1 MTIEQLRKLIQAV
14 PFEPFTIH
22 MADGR
27 DVSVPH
33 PEFILL
39 PPQSRTFVVWEDDA
53 KAFGIIDLL
62 LVTQLTVKSNG
73 RPKKKNGGT
82 KKRKNVKRKK

>member
-1 MTIEQLRKLIQAV
+1 MTTEQLRKLIKTT

-22 MADGR
+22 MADGKEVLVR
-27 DVSVPH
+27 H

-62 LVTQLTVKSNG
+62 LVTQLTVKPNG
-73 RPKKKNGGT
+73 KPKNTNGG
-82 KKRKNVKRKK
+82 KKRKNGKRKKS